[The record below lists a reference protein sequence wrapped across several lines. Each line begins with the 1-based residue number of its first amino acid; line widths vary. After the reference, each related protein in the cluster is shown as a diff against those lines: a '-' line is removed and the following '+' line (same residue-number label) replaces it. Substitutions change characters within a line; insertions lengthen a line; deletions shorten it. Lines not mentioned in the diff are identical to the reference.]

1 MIKTANKGDG
11 LAFERARRNDLLSS
25 ALCWLGAFFLTVFG
39 VKSYFSGLPDYGI
52 GLLVFG
58 LCTSLIWL
66 QFKITKNWR
75 VFQSMICLG
84 FSVLYLFLLS
94 SGGQADT
101 GILWCYT
108 YPLIVFSLLGVGLGS
123 MLVSIVL
130 VLSVII
136 LFVPGIDFI
145 THTYTDDVKY
155 RFTGSILFVTALGY
169 LMEMSRMEAQRKSD
183 QANNVLKMMAH
194 RDELTGLY
202 NRRGIKECHELEVFL
217 DGKPTPEMTLAVCD
231 VDFFKGI
238 NDKYGHD
245 IGDAVLRLVAEHLKS
260 SIRETDLVGRWGGEE
275 FIILF
280 PCTTLEEGYHLVG
293 RLRKTI
299 ADTHFDIAGEKIAL
313 SVSTGL
319 SSTRYYNK
327 WDDLIKSADK
337 HLYRAKTSGRNCTKT
352 TEHS

>member
-1 MIKTANKGDG
+1 
-11 LAFERARRNDLLSS
+11 
-25 ALCWLGAFFLTVFG
+25 
-39 VKSYFSGLPDYGI
+39 
-52 GLLVFG
+52 
-58 LCTSLIWL
+58 
-66 QFKITKNWR
+66 
-75 VFQSMICLG
+75 MICLG

-94 SGGQADT
+94 SGGQEDT

-123 MLVSIVL
+123 MLVGVVL
-130 VLSVII
+130 ALSVII

-202 NRRGIKECHELEVFL
+202 NRRGIKECNELEVFL
-217 DGKPTPEMTLAVCD
+217 HGKPTPEMTLAVCD

-280 PCTTLEEGYHLVG
+280 PCTTLEEGYHLVE
-293 RLRKTI
+293 RLRQTI
-299 ADTHFDIAGEKIAL
+299 AETHFDIAGEKIAL